1 MNVRRL
7 VHPVAAAV
15 MALAVLVPLTAGH
28 AARAQVPAEPPCA
41 PAPADP
47 APFTTNTNRTG
58 LVDLF
63 FFNAQ
68 GATVTYYECVG
79 ARAVKLGEQTTPNA
93 GVTELRSAAPW
104 RCGRL
109 ERHFAATAIVDGAP
123 QRGLAS
129 VRTMSCAHR
138 FRIEAPRTAALGRT
152 TRVRLVDRWR
162 LGGIRT
168 RLCVTAPSGQRDCH
182 TIPFAAA
189 KATLTRTF
197 RPAERGRWTLD
208 LAVAGFH
215 VHDTV
220 AVGVR
225 SVPVKP
231 LPVVLATGDSTMQ
244 GVESSL
250 ADDLGAAAD
259 VVSDVHPGYSMS
271 LNDGWPALAHRQVAA
286 SHPDVVLISL
296 GAAEGFSMKT
306 ADGTSHACCDA
317 AWVTEY
323 TRRVARV
330 MDIYRRGGTR
340 VFYETIVAQRA
351 PARQVVVNA
360 VNAAILAA
368 AKGRTRVTVLRA
380 DLLFSPHGYQEYLHD
395 RGRDVDVREPD
406 GVHLNASGTAIEAQE
421 AAAAIRGKPS
431 PAP

>member
-1 MNVRRL
+1 MIARRL
-7 VHPVAAAV
+7 LRPVAGAAT
-15 MALAVLVPLTAGH
+15 ALAVLLPLTAGH
-28 AARAQVPAEPPCA
+28 PARAQAPADPPCA
-41 PAPADP
+41 AAPADP

-63 FFNAQ
+63 FFDAQ

-79 ARAVKLGEQTTPNA
+79 TRAVKLGEQATPNA
-93 GVTELRSAAPW
+93 AVTELRSAAPW

-109 ERHFAATAIVDGAP
+109 ERHFAATATVDGAP
-123 QRGLAS
+123 ERGLAS

-138 FRIEAPRTAALGRT
+138 FRIEAPRTTAVGRT
-152 TRVRLVDRWR
+152 ARVRLVDRWS

-168 RLCVTAPSGQRDCH
+168 RLCFTAPSGRRDCH

-197 RPAERGRWTLD
+197 RPSERGRWLLD

-215 VHDTV
+215 VRDTV

-225 SVPVKP
+225 SVPAEP

-250 ADDLGAAAD
+250 TDDLGAEAD

-271 LNDGWPALAHRQVAA
+271 LNDGWPAIARGQVAA
-286 SHPDVVLISL
+286 SHPDTVLMSL
-296 GAAEGFSMKT
+296 GAAEGFAMKT
-306 ADGTSHACCDA
+306 ADGTSHECCDA

-323 TRRVARV
+323 TRRVAQV
-330 MDIYRRGGTR
+330 MDIYRRAGAR

-351 PARQVVVNA
+351 PTRQVVVNA

-368 AKGRTRVTVLRA
+368 AKGRAGVTVLRA
-380 DLLFSPHGYQEYLHD
+380 DLFFSPNGYQEYL
-395 RGRDVDVREPD
+395 RYQGRDVDVREPD
-406 GVHLNASGTAIEAQE
+406 GVHLNASGTAIEAHE

-431 PAP
+431 PVP